1 MNKIIKYFFFI
12 ISYFLLISLPLT
24 ADETKI
30 KIGLLAPLS
39 GDNAKV
45 GKEIIEAVRL
55 ALKDINGHQIEI

>member
-1 MNKIIKYFFFI
+1 MNKIIRYFFFI
-12 ISYFLLISLPLT
+12 VFYYLLISLPLT